1 MFFQYF
7 KKNILTNK
15 LGFTLAEGAEHV
27 SLTPIKAR
35 FGFTLAEVLVTLGVI
50 GVIAAMTIPGL
61 MSNYRKRQLQT
72 QIKADFSIIQQ
83 AVRFAEYEDTSY
95 DMAIQDGSTASTK
108 EWFDSFL
115 GKHLK
120 VEQLCIDKPGC
131 WHKRG
136 IVKSL
141 AGDAPKYENDN
152 GIGGNIVTFK
162 IANGSMFN
170 VDGNTAEDMA
180 SFGIDTTSDGLTF
193 YFDANGNR
201 GPNRVGVDIY
211 IMVWSSQGLV
221 PAGYNRTKA
230 QVEQNCLRGDGYFC
244 LQYVAT
250 HGWEISDT
258 VWRKKF

>member
-27 SLTPIKAR
+27 GLSPIKAR

-72 QIKADFSIIQQ
+72 QIKADVSIIQQ

-131 WHKRG
+131 WQKG
-136 IVKSL
+136 ES
-141 AGDAPKYENDN
+141 
-152 GIGGNIVTFK
+152 
-162 IANGSMFN
+162 
-170 VDGNTAEDMA
+170 
-180 SFGIDTTSDGLTF
+180 
-193 YFDANGNR
+193 
-201 GPNRVGVDIY
+201 
-211 IMVWSSQGLV
+211 
-221 PAGYNRTKA
+221 
-230 QVEQNCLRGDGYFC
+230 
-244 LQYVAT
+244 
-250 HGWEISDT
+250 
-258 VWRKKF
+258 